1 MSELGQTSDPVD
13 LIPGSVSGLDEFV
26 SQWRE
31 RARTAGDIAAQL
43 TRLPSPEGW
52 EGAAADGF
60 AARLPDV
67 GTQWQRLVES
77 LTTAADALDEYATVL
92 GWAQQKAGDAIAMW
106 QVAQAQTAAGVESY
120 RQAERQAG
128 ATGIVPFYTD
138 AGAATRSDAQSLLA
152 YARSEVRDAGDT
164 AAHAMTAITPPEA
177 LTWEGAGALFLG
189 ALVVQ
194 GQIHWDTLANLVN
207 GTASVGN
214 AILRNPDA
222 LLALL
227 GGGAMMIGGG
237 ATALGGG
244 GLATTGV
251 GSVPGGA
258 AVVGGLAVAGTGGAL
273 AAAGASKLAGEAT
286 GSAGVML
293 MEKQRGADRGD
304 GRDDYGQFAHGQG
317 NKPWVDK
324 EKQGLDEIEDE
335 INSSVERKRVASSIE
350 GSIQKR
356 YFDGLYKNP
365 DGSYTA
371 VEVKSGS
378 AFERYSRGEG
388 QQRIFDE
395 SISPDSPATA
405 TLNGEKIL
413 ISRVRVKEMP

>member
-13 LIPGSVSGLDEFV
+13 LIPGSVSGLDELV
-26 SQWRE
+26 SRWRE
-31 RARTAGDIAAQL
+31 NARTAGDIAAQL
-43 TRLPSPEGW
+43 TNLPSPEGW

-67 GTQWQRLVES
+67 GTQWQQLGES

-164 AAHAMTAITPPEA
+164 AAHAVTAITPPEA

-244 GLATTGV
+244 GLAATGV

-258 AVVGGLAVAGTGGAL
+258 AVVGGVAVAGTGGAL
-273 AAAGASKLAGEAT
+273 AAAGAAKLAGEAT

-293 MEKQRGADRGD
+293 MEKQHGADRGD
-304 GRDDYGQFAHGQG
+304 GRDDYGQFAHGQT

-324 EKQGLDEIEDE
+324 EKIGIDEVEAE
-335 INSSVERKRVASSIE
+335 LKVPVERQRARSSIE
-350 GSIQKR
+350 GSTQQR
-356 YFDGLYKNP
+356 YFDGYVKND
-365 DGSYTA
+365 DGTYTA
-371 VEVKSGS
+371 IEVKSGTGYEKYMKNAENQKS
-378 AFERYSRGEG
+378 
-388 QQRIFDE
+388 FDD
-395 SISPDSPATA
+395 SISPDNPATV
-405 TLNGEKIL
+405 TIRGQKMTITDVL
-413 ISRVRVKEMP
+413 ISVAP

>member
-1 MSELGQTSDPVD
+1 VSELGQTSDPVD

-26 SQWRE
+26 SRWRE
-31 RARTAGDIAAQL
+31 NARTAGDIAAQL
-43 TRLPSPEGW
+43 TSLPSPEGW

-67 GTQWQRLVES
+67 GTQWQQLGES

-164 AAHAMTAITPPEA
+164 AAHAVTAITPPEA

-244 GLATTGV
+244 GLAATGV

-258 AVVGGLAVAGTGGAL
+258 AVVGGVAVAGTGGAL

-293 MEKQRGADRGD
+293 MEKQHGADRGD
-304 GRDDYGQFAHGQG
+304 GRDDYGQFAHGQT

-324 EKQGLDEIEDE
+324 EKIGLDEVEAE
-335 INSSVERKRVASSIE
+335 LKVPVERQRARSSIE
-350 GSIQKR
+350 GSTQQR
-356 YFDGLYKNP
+356 YFDGYVKND
-365 DGSYTA
+365 DGTYTA
-371 VEVKSGS
+371 IEVKSGTGYEKYMKNAENQKS
-378 AFERYSRGEG
+378 
-388 QQRIFDE
+388 FDD
-395 SISPDSPATA
+395 SISPDNPATV
-405 TLNGEKIL
+405 TIRGQKMTITDVL
-413 ISRVRVKEMP
+413 ISVVP

>member
-26 SQWRE
+26 SRWRE
-31 RARTAGDIAAQL
+31 NARTAGDIAAQL
-43 TRLPSPEGW
+43 TNLPSPEGW

-67 GTQWQRLVES
+67 GTQWQQLGES

-164 AAHAMTAITPPEA
+164 AAHAVTAITPPEA

-244 GLATTGV
+244 GLAATGV

-258 AVVGGLAVAGTGGAL
+258 AVVGGVAVAGTGGAL

-293 MEKQRGADRGD
+293 MEKQHGADRGD
-304 GRDDYGQFAHGQG
+304 GRDDYGQFAHGQT

-324 EKQGLDEIEDE
+324 EKIGLDEVEAE
-335 INSSVERKRVASSIE
+335 LKVPVERQRARSSIE
-350 GSIQKR
+350 GSTQQR
-356 YFDGLYKNP
+356 YFDGYAKND
-365 DGSYTA
+365 DGTYTA
-371 VEVKSGS
+371 IEVKSGTGYEKYMKNAENQKS
-378 AFERYSRGEG
+378 
-388 QQRIFDE
+388 FDD
-395 SISPDSPATA
+395 SISPDNPATV
-405 TLNGEKIL
+405 TIRGQKMTITDVL
-413 ISRVRVKEMP
+413 ISVVP

>member
-26 SQWRE
+26 SRWRE
-31 RARTAGDIAAQL
+31 NARTAGDIAAQL
-43 TRLPSPEGW
+43 TSLPSPEGW

-67 GTQWQRLVES
+67 GTQWQQLGES

-106 QVAQAQTAAGVESY
+106 QVAQAQTAAGVESN

-164 AAHAMTAITPPEA
+164 AAHAVTAITPPEA

-244 GLATTGV
+244 GLAATGV

-258 AVVGGLAVAGTGGAL
+258 AVVGGVAVAGTGGAL

-293 MEKQRGADRGD
+293 MEKQHGADRGD
-304 GRDDYGQFAHGQG
+304 GRDDYGQFAHGQT

-324 EKQGLDEIEDE
+324 EKIGLDEVEAE
-335 INSSVERKRVASSIE
+335 LKVPVERQRARSSIE
-350 GSIQKR
+350 GSTQQR
-356 YFDGLYKNP
+356 YFDGYVKND
-365 DGSYTA
+365 DGTYTA
-371 VEVKSGS
+371 IEVKSGTGYEKYMKNAENQKS
-378 AFERYSRGEG
+378 
-388 QQRIFDE
+388 FDD
-395 SISPDSPATA
+395 SISPDNPATV
-405 TLNGEKIL
+405 TIRGQKMTITDVL
-413 ISRVRVKEMP
+413 ISVVP

>member
-26 SQWRE
+26 WQWRG
-31 RARTAGDIAAQL
+31 RARTAGEIAAQL
-43 TRLPSPEGW
+43 TKLPAPEGW
-52 EGAAADGF
+52 EGAAAEGF

-67 GTQWQRLVES
+67 SSQWQQLAES
-77 LTTAADALDEYATVL
+77 LNTAADALDEYATVL

-106 QVAQAQTAAGVESY
+106 QAAQAQTAEGIESY

-128 ATGIVPFYTD
+128 ATGTVPFYTD
-138 AGAATRSDAQSLLA
+138 AGAATRNDAQSLLA
-152 YARSEVRDAGDT
+152 YARSEVRDAGET
-164 AAHAMTAITPPEA
+164 AAHALTAITPPEA

-227 GGGAMMIGGG
+227 GGGAMMISGG
-237 ATALGGG
+237 AAALGGG
-244 GLATTGV
+244 GLAATGV

-258 AVVGGLAVAGTGGAL
+258 AVAGGIAVAGSGGAL
-273 AAAGASKLAGEAT
+273 AAAGASKLAGEAM
-286 GSAGVML
+286 GGAGVML
-293 MEKQRGADRGD
+293 MEKQHGVDRGD
-304 GRDDYGQFAHGQG
+304 GRDGYGQFAHGQT

-324 EKQGLDEIEDE
+324 EKIGLDEVEE
-335 INSSVERKRVASSIE
+335 ELKVPVERQRARSSIE
-350 GSIQKR
+350 GSTQQR
-356 YFDGLYKNP
+356 YFDGYVKND
-365 DGSYTA
+365 DGTYTA
-371 VEVKSGS
+371 IEVKSGTGYEKYMKNAENQKS
-378 AFERYSRGEG
+378 
-388 QQRIFDE
+388 FDD
-395 SISPDSPATA
+395 SISPENPATV
-405 TLNGEKIL
+405 TIRGQKMTITDVL
-413 ISRVRVKEMP
+413 ISVVP

>member
-26 SQWRE
+26 SRWRE
-31 RARTAGDIAAQL
+31 NARTAGDIAAQL
-43 TRLPSPEGW
+43 TSLPSPEGW

-67 GTQWQRLVES
+67 GTQWQQLGES

-164 AAHAMTAITPPEA
+164 AAHAVTAITPPEA

-244 GLATTGV
+244 GLAATGV

-258 AVVGGLAVAGTGGAL
+258 AVVGGVAVAGTGGAL

-293 MEKQRGADRGD
+293 MEKQHGADRGD
-304 GRDDYGQFAHGQG
+304 GRDDYGQFAHGQT

-324 EKQGLDEIEDE
+324 EKIGLDEVEAE
-335 INSSVERKRVASSIE
+335 LKVPVERQRARSSIE
-350 GSIQKR
+350 GSTQQR
-356 YFDGLYKNP
+356 YFDGYVKND
-365 DGSYTA
+365 DGTYTA
-371 VEVKSGS
+371 IEVKSGTGYEKYMKNAENQKS
-378 AFERYSRGEG
+378 
-388 QQRIFDE
+388 FDD
-395 SISPDSPATA
+395 SISPDNPATV
-405 TLNGEKIL
+405 TIRGQKMTITDVL
-413 ISRVRVKEMP
+413 ISVVP

>member
-26 SQWRE
+26 WQWRE
-31 RARTAGDIAAQL
+31 RARTAGEIAAQL
-43 TRLPSPEGW
+43 TKLPAPEGW
-52 EGAAADGF
+52 EGAAAEGF

-67 GTQWQRLVES
+67 SSQWQQLAES
-77 LTTAADALDEYATVL
+77 LNTAADALDEYATVL

-106 QVAQAQTAAGVESY
+106 QAAQAQTAEGIESY

-138 AGAATRSDAQSLLA
+138 AGAATRNDAQSLLA
-152 YARSEVRDAGDT
+152 YARSEVRDAGET
-164 AAHAMTAITPPEA
+164 AAHALTAITPPEA

-227 GGGAMMIGGG
+227 GGGAMMISGG
-237 ATALGGG
+237 AAALGGG
-244 GLATTGV
+244 GLAATGV

-258 AVVGGLAVAGTGGAL
+258 AVAGGIAVAGSGGAL
-273 AAAGASKLAGEAT
+273 AAAGASKLAGEAM
-286 GSAGVML
+286 GGAGVML
-293 MEKQRGADRGD
+293 MEKQHGVDRGD
-304 GRDDYGQFAHGQG
+304 GRDDYGQFAHGQTK
-317 NKPWVDK
+317 KPWVDK
-324 EKQGLDEIEDE
+324 EKIGLDEVEE
-335 INSSVERKRVASSIE
+335 ELKVPVERQRARSSIE
-350 GSIQKR
+350 GSTQQR
-356 YFDGLYKNP
+356 YFDGYVKND
-365 DGSYTA
+365 DGTYTA
-371 VEVKSGS
+371 LEVKSGTGYEKYMKNAENQKS
-378 AFERYSRGEG
+378 
-388 QQRIFDE
+388 FDD
-395 SISPDSPATA
+395 SISPENPATV
-405 TLNGEKIL
+405 TIRGQKMTITDVL
-413 ISRVRVKEMP
+413 ISVVP

>member
-1 MSELGQTSDPVD
+1 VSELGQTSDPVD

-26 SQWRE
+26 WQWRE
-31 RARTAGDIAAQL
+31 RARTAGEIAAQL
-43 TRLPSPEGW
+43 TKLPAPEGW
-52 EGAAADGF
+52 EGAAAEGI

-67 GTQWQRLVES
+67 SSQWQQLAES
-77 LTTAADALDEYATVL
+77 LNTAADALDEYATVL

-106 QVAQAQTAAGVESY
+106 QAAQAQTAEGIESY

-138 AGAATRSDAQSLLA
+138 AGAATRNDAQSLLA
-152 YARSEVRDAGDT
+152 YARSEVRDAGET
-164 AAHAMTAITPPEA
+164 AAHALTAITPPEA

-227 GGGAMMIGGG
+227 GGGAMMISGG
-237 ATALGGG
+237 AAALGGG
-244 GLATTGV
+244 GLAATGV

-258 AVVGGLAVAGTGGAL
+258 AVAGGIAVAGSGGAL
-273 AAAGASKLAGEAT
+273 AAAGASKLAGEAM
-286 GSAGVML
+286 GGAGVML
-293 MEKQRGADRGD
+293 MEKQHGVDRGD
-304 GRDDYGQFAHGQG
+304 GRDDYGQFAHGQT

-324 EKQGLDEIEDE
+324 EKIGLDEVEE
-335 INSSVERKRVASSIE
+335 ELKVPVERQRARSSIE
-350 GSIQKR
+350 GSTQQR
-356 YFDGLYKNP
+356 YFDGYVKND
-365 DGSYTA
+365 DGTYTA
-371 VEVKSGS
+371 IEVK
-378 AFERYSRGEG
+378 
-388 QQRIFDE
+388 
-395 SISPDSPATA
+395 
-405 TLNGEKIL
+405 
-413 ISRVRVKEMP
+413 

>member
-1 MSELGQTSDPVD
+1 M
-13 LIPGSVSGLDEFV
+13 
-26 SQWRE
+26 
-31 RARTAGDIAAQL
+31 
-43 TRLPSPEGW
+43 
-52 EGAAADGF
+52 
-60 AARLPDV
+60 
-67 GTQWQRLVES
+67 
-77 LTTAADALDEYATVL
+77 
-92 GWAQQKAGDAIAMW
+92 
-106 QVAQAQTAAGVESY
+106 
-120 RQAERQAG
+120 
-128 ATGIVPFYTD
+128 PFYTD

-164 AAHAMTAITPPEA
+164 AAHALTAITPPEA

-189 ALVVQ
+189 ALVLQ

-237 ATALGGG
+237 AAALGGG
-244 GLATTGV
+244 GLAATGV

-258 AVVGGLAVAGTGGAL
+258 AVAGGIAAAGSGGAL
-273 AAAGASKLAGEAT
+273 AAAGASKLAGEAM
-286 GSAGVML
+286 GGAGVML
-293 MEKQRGADRGD
+293 MEKQHGVDRGD
-304 GRDDYGQFAHGQG
+304 GRDDYGQFAPGQG
-317 NKPWVDK
+317 TKPWVDK

-335 INSSVERKRVASSIE
+335 VSATVERKRVASSIE
-350 GSIQKR
+350 GSSQKR
-356 YFDGLYKNP
+356 FFDGLYKNS

-378 AFERYSRGEG
+378 AFDRYLRGEG
-388 QQRIFDE
+388 QQRGFDE
-395 SISPDSPATA
+395 SISPESPATA
-405 TLNGEKIL
+405 TLNGETIS